1 MRVIICSDSHG
12 RLEYFQKMMDIE
24 KPDVVVFAGDHSTD
38 AIDMSYVYPDVTFH
52 IVRGNTDFM
61 DYSTE
66 DELVF
71 TINKKRI
78 YLTHGHL
85 FGVKMHMD
93 DIVNRAKEK
102 KADICIF
109 GHTHREYIEEKNGIK
124 FINPGALQDKKY
136 ILWAENEFIEKKV
149 K

>member
-52 IVRGNTDFM
+52 IVRGNTDFI

-66 DELVF
+66 DELMF
-71 TINKKRI
+71 ELNGKKI
-78 YLTHGHL
+78 YFNVLKSVANLLLRG
-85 FGVKMHMD
+85 
-93 DIVNRAKEK
+93 DIIYNHIGMNAG
-102 KADICIF
+102 IF
-109 GHTHREYIEEKNGIK
+109 YKPFMCLHSTTNYSRQK
-124 FINPGALQDKKY
+124 
-136 ILWAENEFIEKKV
+136 
-149 K
+149 

>member
-52 IVRGNTDFM
+52 IVRGNTDFI

-66 DELVF
+66 DELMF
-71 TINKKRI
+71 ELNGKKI

-85 FGVKMHMD
+85 FGVKMYMD
-93 DIVNRAKEK
+93 DIIEK
-102 KADICIF
+102 ANKINANICFF
-109 GHTHREYIEEKNGIK
+109 GHTHREYCEEQKGIK

-136 ILWAENEFIEKKV
+136 ILWSGEEFKYKKI

>member
-52 IVRGNTDFM
+52 IVRGNTDFI

-71 TINKKRI
+71 TI
-78 YLTHGHL
+78 
-85 FGVKMHMD
+85 KMYMD
-93 DIVNRAKEK
+93 DIVKKKKKK

-109 GHTHREYIEEKNGIK
+109 GHTHREYIEEKNKIK

>member
-52 IVRGNTDFM
+52 IVRGNTDFI

-85 FGVKMHMD
+85 FGVKMYMD

-102 KADICIF
+102 KQTF
-109 GHTHREYIEEKNGIK
+109 VYLGTHIENI
-124 FINPGALQDKKY
+124 LKKKM
-136 ILWAENEFIEKKV
+136 E
-149 K
+149 